1 MESRIELLDEECLLS
16 RAPNLEANKF
26 AMLSVPDTP
35 STIEEREAFGLFTF
49 LKLLTRIYPSFSLQ
63 MNKQGDRGA
72 SIAVCT

>member
-26 AMLSVPDTP
+26 VMLSVPDTP
-35 STIEEREAFGLFTF
+35 STIEEREALGLFTV
-49 LKLLTRIYPSFSLQ
+49 LTADQNLSLQ

-72 SIAVCT
+72 SIAVCA

>member
-35 STIEEREAFGLFTF
+35 STKEEREAFGLFTF
-49 LKLLTRIYPSFSLQ
+49 LTA
-63 MNKQGDRGA
+63 DHDERGHRQQRLNQ
-72 SIAVCT
+72 S

>member
-35 STIEEREAFGLFTF
+35 STIYRRKGGIRFVYLF
-49 LKLLTRIYPSFSLQ
+49 
-63 MNKQGDRGA
+63 N
-72 SIAVCT
+72 C